1 VSFGV
6 ARSTAG
12 EVVEKGL
19 GWAAW
24 LMNLAVA
31 SFDEAA
37 VRDELAS
44 WPRDPRF
51 LYVKP
56 PGEAAA
62 NILTGSSPRFDVY
75 GNDFGWGRPVAV
87 RSGAGNKCE
96 GKVTVYE
103 GRGGAGSMALE
114 VCLTPR
120 ALDRL
125 VADEEFMEAVS
136 AAGGGMKTE
145 GALRA
150 SQRCQ
155 PEITSGRAGAA
166 TRS

>member
-1 VSFGV
+1 
-6 ARSTAG
+6 
-12 EVVEKGL
+12 
-19 GWAAW
+19 
-24 LMNLAVA
+24 
-31 SFDEAA
+31 
-37 VRDELAS
+37 
-44 WPRDPRF
+44 
-51 LYVKP
+51 
-56 PGEAAA
+56 
-62 NILTGSSPRFDVY
+62 LTGSSPRFDVY

-150 SQRCQ
+150 SQGCQ